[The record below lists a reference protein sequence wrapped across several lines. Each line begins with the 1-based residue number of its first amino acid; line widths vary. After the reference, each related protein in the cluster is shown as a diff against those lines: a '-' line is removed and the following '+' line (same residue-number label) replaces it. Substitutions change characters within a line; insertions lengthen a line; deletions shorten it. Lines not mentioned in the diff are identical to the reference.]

1 MNTNEINKKYVRWEK
16 FLSSPSLAKKTCACN
31 LSVQPRQTAGAYY
44 MSIHFCPLW
53 FLDLFTMTTLERTFR
68 LLDALGLFIVTRFPF
83 IELFLLLMST
93 GERAEKAPGLK
104 ITSFKDT
111 LRQEYI
117 LVYLN
122 AAIFF
127 VCGTGMTLDI
137 KRRKCGFAAL
147 LHAIVYTAVTLYQ
160 TERYSE
166 FLIVSAWRTMVVT
179 FCYNW
184 CVT

>member
-1 MNTNEINKKYVRWEK
+1 MNTNEINTKYERRKK

-31 LSVQPRQTAGAYY
+31 LAKLRAHIICPFISV
-44 MSIHFCPLW
+44 CPLW

-111 LRQEYI
+111 LKQEYI

-127 VCGTGMTLDI
+127 VCGTGMTLDF

-179 FCYNW
+179 FC
-184 CVT
+184 